1 MFRPGPAGSPYSDFP
16 LISGGGG
23 PGFVDFFESL
33 GRTIAFHPELARML
47 GSRNAALFLQQLMW
61 WTPKGK
67 DPDGWI
73 YKSAKEWEEETTL
86 TYEEQRALRA
96 LLGKKKLRVVEER
109 YARFEH
115 RLYFRVNRKRLNALW
130 DAWIG
135 EAHGEF
141 PGRHRGNS
149 QVAIEEI
156 PRSIVPG
163 EDSQEKTAGDSS
175 YKRPGEPG
183 HPEVSKQASPVSK
196 KHSAAKE
203 KKLKTQVAPRGRTG
217 EAPPVPPPAAAA
229 PTDGSLRLPR
239 RSRPSR
245 CGRPSHPSPPTP
257 TSARWSASWRT
268 SSRRTP
274 RPTPSSS
281 STAPSR

>member
-149 QVAIEEI
+149 QIDSTRRGLAGEDRRRFKLQAPGRARASRGLEVAGIEVVAIALGALGC
-156 PRSIVPG
+156 V
-163 EDSQEKTAGDSS
+163 DDVHLDVAGLQL
-175 YKRPGEPG
+175 R
-183 HPEVSKQASPVSK
+183 
-196 KHSAAKE
+196 
-203 KKLKTQVAPRGRTG
+203 G
-217 EAPPVPPPAAAA
+217 EASKVVRESISYL
-229 PTDGSLRLPR
+229 THENESNNRYFD
-239 RSRPSR
+239 
-245 CGRPSHPSPPTP
+245 HQHQ
-257 TSARWSASWRT
+257 
-268 SSRRTP
+268 
-274 RPTPSSS
+274 
-281 STAPSR
+281 